1 MVSARTC
8 TDEGPGLAV
17 QAGRNLQ
24 EREGGDD
31 WVDSI
36 LLKDYDPLWV
46 SQFEADRTPICSAL
60 GGWAKRIEH
69 VGSTS
74 IPGMK
79 AKPIIDIAVAV
90 EAFSALDD
98 KSISKLKEIG
108 YEYVPKIEFP
118 NRRFFRRGQW
128 GAGTHHL
135 HIYELNS
142 NDWNNIILFRDY
154 LRKHPDAAREYM
166 NLKQILAIETSDRQ
180 TYTDLKGPSIRFV
193 LEKAKACDNERKPS
207 GT

>member
-1 MVSARTC
+1 VPVALGQQSAR
-8 TDEGPGLAV
+8 
-17 QAGRNLQ
+17 R
-24 EREGGDD
+24 ERGDD
-31 WVDSI
+31 SVTSV
-36 LLKDYDPLWV
+36 LLKEYDPLWV
-46 SQFEADRTPICSAL
+46 SQFEADRNLISSAL
-60 GGWAKRIEH
+60 GGLAKRIEH

-90 EAFSALDD
+90 EAFLALDG
-98 KSISKLKEIG
+98 KISKLEGIG

-142 NDWNNIILFRDY
+142 NEWNNIILFRDY
-154 LRKHPDAAREYM
+154 LRTHPDTAREYM
-166 NLKQILAIETSDRQ
+166 NLKQMLAIETSDRQ
-180 TYTDLKGPSIRFV
+180 TYTDFKGPFIQSVI
-193 LEKAKACDNERKPS
+193 EKAKACDNERRPS
-207 GT
+207 